1 MYNKN
6 ESFTYML
13 GIQVWDHKKEAERKE
28 IPKTSQRQYKKKKK
42 IMPKARFFFCMYRE
56 YIM

>member
-1 MYNKN
+1 MKALLTCLEYR
-6 ESFTYML
+6 F
-13 GIQVWDHKKEAERKE
+13 GITKRKQKEKKYL
-28 IPKTSQRQYKKKKK
+28 RQASDNTKKKKK

>member
-42 IMPKARFFFCMYRE
+42 KSCLRPDSSFACTESI
-56 YIM
+56 